1 DGTFNDQGYS
11 SAPWTVELGDGSALT
26 WSSETIDQNPNA
38 NAIRWGTMYNFRFD
52 SSASPTSSEATISF
66 FKTGSPVTVDVV
78 APFMSDATPTPTVS
92 PTPTAT
98 ISPTPTAT
106 VTATPSA
113 TPRVTPTPRS
123 HPTARPRPTPAPRP

>member
-52 SSASPTSSEATISF
+52 SSAAPTVSEATIGF
-66 FKTGSPVTVDVV
+66 FTTGSPVTVDVV
-78 APFMSDATPTPTVS
+78 APFMSDATPTATPTATATASVTPS
-92 PTPTAT
+92 MTPTPTAT
-98 ISPTPTAT
+98 L
-106 VTATPSA
+106 TATPN
-113 TPRVTPTPRS
+113 
-123 HPTARPRPTPAPRP
+123 